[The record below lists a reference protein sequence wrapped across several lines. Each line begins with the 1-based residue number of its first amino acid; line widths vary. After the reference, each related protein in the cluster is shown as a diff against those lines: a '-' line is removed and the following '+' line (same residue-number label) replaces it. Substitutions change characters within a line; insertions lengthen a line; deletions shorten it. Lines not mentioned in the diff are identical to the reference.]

1 MGSPSNPR
9 YTAAVHGLLARVPD
23 DRQGVEASDQRKRKG
38 MNPLS
43 LITMIIK
50 LFRNYHSFWILSN
63 LPLRLH
69 VANDA
74 VSAAGLTKLL
84 SQNNAVNALGQPE
97 FAKVQG
103 GTRRPCQGK

>member
-69 VANDA
+69 ELLLDTSWRPHGDSNPGSHRERV
-74 VSAAGLTKLL
+74 VS
-84 SQNNAVNALGQPE
+84 
-97 FAKVQG
+97 
-103 GTRRPCQGK
+103 